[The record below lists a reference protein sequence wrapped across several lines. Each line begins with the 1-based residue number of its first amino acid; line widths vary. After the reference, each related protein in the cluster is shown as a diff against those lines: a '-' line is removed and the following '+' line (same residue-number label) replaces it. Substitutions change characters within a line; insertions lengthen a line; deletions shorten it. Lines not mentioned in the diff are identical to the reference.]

1 MSLPGTSTVTP
12 TPREASSRS
21 RLGSVVDKL
30 LHLHDT
36 PERTAAAFALGVFF
50 SFSPFI
56 GLQILLSM
64 ALAVVFRLNRV
75 AVFVGLNANLPWFIV
90 PWYGGTTLLAASV
103 LGLASPTE
111 MRQQVEALFAA
122 GWSPMMFFQRAAE
135 LLSTAFLPLL
145 VGSTLGAAV
154 IAVVTYPVVRA
165 VLVGRARRMGR
176 SDSFT

>member
-1 MSLPGTSTVTP
+1 MRPLGTSQTSPAT
-12 TPREASSRS
+12 RRS
-21 RLGSVVDKL
+21 RWATLTDKL

-36 PERTAAAFALGVFF
+36 PERTAAALALGVFF

-64 ALAVVFRLNRV
+64 ALALAFGLNRV

-103 LGLASPTE
+103 LGLASPAE
-111 MRQQVEALFAA
+111 MRQRVESLFTA
-122 GWSPMMFFQRAAE
+122 GWSPMGFFERAAD

-145 VGSTLGAAV
+145 VGSTAGAVLMAM
-154 IAVVTYPVVRA
+154 ITYPIARE
-165 VLVGRARRMGR
+165 VLVRRARRMSRGNA
-176 SDSFT
+176 FP